1 MINKPTE
8 VWVLIGVLVI
18 YLVHRAKHLS
28 WWNRVINAGISAGL
42 AVTSGDSVANLI
54 GGNQIYATILIMLI
68 GQNMLDW
75 LTIIANDR
83 EFMTE
88 TIRLWV
94 RKKLGVADDKKQ

>member
-8 VWVLIGVLVI
+8 VWVLIGVLVV

-42 AVTSGDSVANLI
+42 ALTLGDSVSGLVADNEV
-54 GGNQIYATILIMLI
+54 YATILIMLI

-75 LTIIANDR
+75 LTIIVNDR

-88 TIRLWV
+88 TMRLWV
-94 RKKLGVADDKKQ
+94 RKKLGVSDDKKP